1 MALWFLNFS
10 TWDGVAGIYVE
21 DLFVW
26 PRFRR
31 RGLARG
37 LLSTLAREC
46 VDNRYTRLAW
56 SVLNWNSDAIAL
68 YDRIGGQ
75 PQHEW
80 TIYRLSWTAVGC
92 AGRTTLITPGGPA
105 DRRRTEQQYQHAKRD
120 DSHRDPDRRLMRTHN
135 QIPRHRQQ
143 QQLGEHR
150 QPATPK
156 LANRQPASGGE
167 HCSADQ
173 YEPTCGAQAIDDVLV
188 GARESAHQQ
197 RRGHHQGGPTLH
209 GDDQSGAAHGGRGS
223 NRHSISVVTRP

>member
-1 MALWFLNFS
+1 MRGHVAEVNGGVAAMALWFLNFS
-10 TWDGVAGIYVE
+10 TLNGVAGIYVE

-80 TIYRLSWTAVGC
+80 TIYRLS
-92 AGRTTLITPGGPA
+92 GP
-105 DRRRTEQQYQHAKRD
+105 
-120 DSHRDPDRRLMRTHN
+120 RLAALAA
-135 QIPRHRQQ
+135 PR
-143 QQLGEHR
+143 
-150 QPATPK
+150 
-156 LANRQPASGGE
+156 
-167 HCSADQ
+167 
-173 YEPTCGAQAIDDVLV
+173 
-188 GARESAHQQ
+188 
-197 RRGHHQGGPTLH
+197 
-209 GDDQSGAAHGGRGS
+209 
-223 NRHSISVVTRP
+223 